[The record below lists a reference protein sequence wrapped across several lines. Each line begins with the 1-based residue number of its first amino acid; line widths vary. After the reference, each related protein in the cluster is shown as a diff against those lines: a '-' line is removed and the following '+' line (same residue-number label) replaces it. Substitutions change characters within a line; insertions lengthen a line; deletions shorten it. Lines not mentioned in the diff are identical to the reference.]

1 MHARGKP
8 IAPDVDLDVIARR
21 TPGFTGADL
30 ANVINEGALLTARHN
45 GKQITMDALE
55 EAIDRVMAGPE
66 RKSVL
71 LSEKERKVI
80 AYHEGGHALVGHA
93 MPQRRPGAQG
103 DDHPAR
109 PGARLHQLRCRP
121 RTSSWSPAPRC
132 WTSWPCCS
140 AAAPPRS

>member
-8 IAPDVDLDVIARR
+8 IAPDADLDIIARR

-30 ANVINEGALLTARHN
+30 ANVINEGALLTARAN
-45 GKQITMDALE
+45 GKQITMAALE

-93 MPQRRPGAQG
+93 MPHADPVHKVTIIPRGRALGYTA
-103 DDHPAR
+103 
-109 PGARLHQLRCRP
+109 RCRP
-121 RTSSWSPAPRC
+121 RTSSWSPGPRC
-132 WTSWPCCS
+132 STSWPCCS

>member
-1 MHARGKP
+1 MIVIAATNRPDILDPALLRPGRFDRQIVVAQPDLAGRKGILQVHARGKP
-8 IAPDVDLDVIARR
+8 IAPDVDLDIIARR

-71 LSEKERKVI
+71 LSRE
-80 AYHEGGHALVGHA
+80 
-93 MPQRRPGAQG
+93 GAQG
-103 DDHPAR
+103 HRLPRGRPR
-109 PGARLHQLRCRP
+109 PGRP
-121 RTSSWSPAPRC
+121 RACRTPTRC
-132 WTSWPCCS
+132 T
-140 AAAPPRS
+140 R